1 MTCLNDSLALRPEGE
16 GVFAALADPRY
27 EATSGMFGGWTA
39 ALMVK
44 AVLSDTRASGTCS
57 YLSMQCLRMIA
68 PGSALRVTTRPVG
81 GSKSIMSWQ
90 VEVTPVGDDSPSVY
104 GTILLTNRRPSD
116 AWHGLTMPEAAVPE
130 VLPPFSPPGSFGQ
143 STENRLTRGIQ
154 LFEAPDTV
162 SHGWARETSGRP
174 MDAVQLAYLSDV
186 YAPRVFHISKGP
198 RPSSTVA
205 LSLTIL
211 AGPEELAA
219 IGDDWILTEATATRI
234 EQSQA
239 GSAARHWSRDGKL
252 LATSEQLCWFR

>member
-1 MTCLNDSLALRPEGE
+1 MTQLDDSLALTPEGN
-16 GVFAALADPRY
+16 GVFASLADPRY
-27 EATSGMFGGWTA
+27 EANSGMFGGWTA

-44 AVLSDTRASGTCS
+44 AVLSDVRASGTCS
-57 YLSMQCLRMIA
+57 YLSMQYLKMIA

-81 GSKSIMSWQ
+81 GSNSVMVWQ
-90 VEVTPVGDDSPSVY
+90 VEVQPDGADFPSAC
-104 GTILLTNRRPSD
+104 GTILLTHRRPSD
-116 AWHGLTMPEAAVPE
+116 AWTELTMPEAAAPE
-130 VLPPFSPPGSFGQ
+130 TLPPFSPPGSFGK
-143 STENRLTRGIQ
+143 STDNRLTRGLQ
-154 LFEAPDTV
+154 LFEASDTV

-174 MDAVQLAYLSDV
+174 MDAVQLAYLCDV

-211 AGPEELAA
+211 AGPDELAA
-219 IGDDWILTEATATRI
+219 IGEDWILTEAMATRI

-239 GSAARHWSRDGKL
+239 GSAARLWSRAGKL

>member
-1 MTCLNDSLALRPEGE
+1 MTRLDDSLALTPEGT
-16 GVFAALADPRY
+16 GRFAGLADARY
-27 EATSGMFGGWTA
+27 EANSGMFGGWTA

-44 AVLSDTRASGTCS
+44 AVLADERASGTCS

-68 PGSALRVTTRPVG
+68 PGSALRVGTLPVG
-81 GSKSIMSWQ
+81 GSNSVTAWR
-90 VEVTPVGDDSPSVY
+90 VEVTAERGDFPSAC
-104 GTILLTNRRPSD
+104 GMILLTNRRPSD
-116 AWHGLTMPEAAVPE
+116 ARTEPAMPEATAPE
-130 VLPPFSPPGSFGQ
+130 DLPPFSPPGAFGQ
-143 STENRLTRGIQ
+143 STENRLTRGNPPFQ
-154 LFEAPDTV
+154 APDTV
-162 SHGWARETSGRP
+162 SNGWVRETSGRP
-174 MDAVQLAYLSDV
+174 IDAVQLAYLSDC